1 MNSLKLFW
9 GSLAAKPPLSGTLCK
24 KLMAVGKPIG
34 DGAVTALVVWQFSF
48 HETATGESHPMYISG
63 TRFGSEPTSSRVA
76 ESHEGPD
83 THRLTVISQFLCE
96 FR

>member
-1 MNSLKLFW
+1 MDSFKLFR

-48 HETATGESHPMYISG
+48 HETATDESHPMYISG
-63 TRFGSEPTSSRVA
+63 TRFRSEPTSSQNRMK
-76 ESHEGPD
+76 GRTP
-83 THRLTVISQFLCE
+83 FG
-96 FR
+96 